1 MRGKVSALVTRHCT
15 DDLEN
20 RKPCHGGNQVFLDFD
35 WNSTSQK
42 RLLPRTHHVD
52 RPRRSAAKSKSKQT
66 KASANKMDTAK
77 IGATHHATSGKLQ
90 CPFSSLFLLISP
102 YFLLLKKIRQEK
114 GTGFFPFSS
123 F

>member
-77 IGATHHATSGKLQ
+77 IGATHHATMEQ
-90 CPFSSLFLLISP
+90 VATEAVQVINISLFCH
-102 YFLLLKKIRQEK
+102 
-114 GTGFFPFSS
+114 SS
-123 F
+123 AKSTIAGQ